1 MFKFLLITFVIIYI
15 FYKISTFL
23 LKKVIKNGSR
33 NFDSKKKKNDGI
45 LDKEGEYVKKW
56 VPELINMPKKF
67 VHKPWELNDSNILK
81 LGSDYPMP
89 IVSHEKARAAALSA
103 FKSI

>member
-23 LKKVIKNGSR
+23 LKKVIKNVSQ

-45 LDKEGEYVKKW
+45 LDKEGEYVDYE
-56 VPELINMPKKF
+56 EL
-67 VHKPWELNDSNILK
+67 D
-81 LGSDYPMP
+81 
-89 IVSHEKARAAALSA
+89 
-103 FKSI
+103 